1 MKFKIFSL
9 LIIALLLYVAFS
21 PEKYVSFI
29 SRHTGLKKSVGSV
42 HEPVQTYVESVPEPE
57 AETAP
62 LKTFLEPPRRT
73 SPFYA
78 YSSKVYK
85 DDPALEALVANIT
98 SPCGEDVYCKV
109 QNIFEYIRRNVP
121 YVGEPNGVN
130 NILPPY
136 ETLGKGGDCEDL
148 SILLASMLNTV
159 NGVKPYLIAVPNH
172 MYVMACGLAGGQVF
186 KPAYSVV
193 YDKSTLVSDR
203 RYMLMELGKNK
214 HIRIMAQSDEKFS
227 LMVFPSKFEQKKHM
241 ERKPSS
247 YFPDCSAEGVSVF
260 SKECVFPSNGAVV
273 MLSGV
278 QSASVNMQIEAVRV
292 PDTRQYAFD
301 DMPCLMLD
309 PSYRGSGADI
319 GEEMPKFV
327 HAKKEVVRAW

>member
-9 LIIALLLYVAFS
+9 IMIALLLYAAFF
-21 PEKYVSFI
+21 PDKYVSFLN
-29 SRHTGLKKSVGSV
+29 SSTALKKVVKGG
-42 HEPVQTYVESVPEPE
+42 HEPVQTVVESVEEPE

-62 LKTFLEPPRRT
+62 LKTFLEPPSRT
-73 SPFYA
+73 SPFFA

-98 SPCGEDVYCKV
+98 APCGEDVYCKV
-109 QNIFEYIRRNVP
+109 QNIFEYVRRNVP
-121 YVGEPNGVN
+121 YVGEPNGIN

-159 NGVKPYLIAVPNH
+159 TGVKPYLIAVPEH
-172 MYVMACGLAGGQVF
+172 MYVMACGLTGGQVF
-186 KPAYSVV
+186 KPTYNVV

-203 RYMLMELGKNK
+203 RYMVMELGKNK
-214 HIRIMAQSDEKFS
+214 HIRIMAQSGGKFS
-227 LMVFPSKFEQKKHM
+227 IMVFPSKFEQKKHM
-241 ERKPSS
+241 EKRPSS
-247 YFPDCSAEGVSVF
+247 YFPDCSADGVSVF
-260 SKECVFPSNGAVV
+260 SKECVFPNNGAVI
-273 MLSGV
+273 MLSGT
-278 QSASVNMQIEAVRV
+278 QEASVNMQIESVHV
-292 PDTRQYAFD
+292 PDTRQYSFD
-301 DMPCLMLD
+301 NMPCVMLD

-327 HAKKEVVRAW
+327 HGKKEAVRAW